1 MAAATPPQPAASQAA
16 PAGRQSHQDWPTGH
30 YKVVEGWPKP
40 LPDTR
45 HSHDGWTWGSFG
57 GVYAE
62 SPDRIWI
69 AMRGELPL
77 PAGRGAVDAVRGAES
92 VARQRHRQ
100 RRRHL
105 ARRASR
111 SRSADGSGGS
121 STRSSIVDGQGNLV
135 DEWPHLDEMFSKL
148 PCGRGPHQIK
158 ISPYDPEK
166 HVWIIDDQL
175 HMIYRFTYDGKLV
188 HSKGELGV
196 RGRGPNTFDRPTDI
210 AWLPDGTYFI
220 TDGYGGTRVAKY
232 DANDNFIKDWGQAPT
247 DPKNPGPN
255 EFNTVHSIAISADR
269 RLFVVDR
276 GHQRMQ
282 VFDEDGK
289 FLDMWPLRSPHW
301 PASQGTLMVNHFI
314 DDKGLH
320 LGRRRAH
327 EPDPEVRSER
337 QLPLQLG
344 RAGRAAGAARLLAR
358 HDDRSTREPVPGRL
372 LRGAR
377 AEVRADSRRR
387 SREDRGA
394 DPADLGHLE
403 GQIREFSTCP
413 SYRSSA
419 PSSSSPCSEQDT
431 RRSRRTR
438 PTSVFS
444 SPAPAR
450 ETAPILVASP
460 EPTPS
465 ASGSPPRWAPA
476 ARPGAPT

>member
-1 MAAATPPQPAASQAA
+1 MRGTSSLTGLFVASALLSTFGLASCGRNASQA
-16 PAGRQSHQDWPTGH
+16 PAAEATKASRWSYQDWPTGP
-30 YKVVEGWPKP
+30 YRVVEGWPKP

-77 PAGRGAVDAVRGAES
+77 PKGAAPWTPYAALNPSRGNATGNGDGIAATCEPVEKRGWERRFEHSIIVVDRE
-92 VARQRHRQ
+92 
-100 RRRHL
+100 
-105 ARRASR
+105 
-111 SRSADGSGGS
+111 
-121 STRSSIVDGQGNLV
+121 GNLV
-135 DEWPHLDEMFSKL
+135 DEWPQLDKMFSQG

-175 HMIYRFTYDGKLV
+175 HMIYRFTHDGKTLV
-188 HSKGELGV
+188 HSKGQVGV

-232 DANDNFIKDWGQAPT
+232 DAKDNFVKDWGQPPK

-282 VFDEDGK
+282 VFDENGT

-301 PASQGTLMVNHFI
+301 PSSQGTLMVNHFI
-314 DDKGLH
+314 DQNGFIWVGDGPTSRILKFDLNGNYLYAW
-320 LGRRRAH
+320 GA
-327 EPDPEVRSER
+327 PGP
-337 QLPLQLG
+337 Q
-344 RAGRAAGAARLLAR
+344 AGRLGCSHGITTDQMGNLYLADCFAGRVQKF
-358 HDDRSTREPVPGRL
+358 EPIP
-372 LRGAR
+372 
-377 AEVRADSRRR
+377 
-387 SREDRGA
+387 GA
-394 DPADLGHLE
+394 DPTKIA
-403 GQIREFSTCP
+403 GQILRTW
-413 SYRSSA
+413 
-419 PSSSSPCSEQDT
+419 DT
-431 RRSRRTR
+431 WK
-438 PTSVFS
+438 
-444 SPAPAR
+444 
-450 ETAPILVASP
+450 
-460 EPTPS
+460 
-465 ASGSPPRWAPA
+465 GK
-476 ARPGAPT
+476 